1 MINITKKK
9 NMKHIQIKRVQINNN
24 NKKKNT
30 KKTALLLFELVILN

>member
-9 NMKHIQIKRVQINNN
+9 NMKHSQIKRVQI

-30 KKTALLLFELVILN
+30 KKTALILFELVILN

>member
-1 MINITKKK
+1 
-9 NMKHIQIKRVQINNN
+9 MKHIQIKRVQINNN